1 MANCKSI
8 ITLLLLLFQVSAS
21 AQLSKSYLDSLP
33 VSEIDIPIT
42 INLKPIFVMAEKQ
55 VDTLFTSPNY
65 PNGWVQADCAT
76 RYKYRFRRSPLRI
89 SATGTT
95 FNLGFTG
102 YYRITG
108 ATRACLSGTS
118 LTPWTPDCNCG
129 FEEGE
134 RRVNIGFSS
143 TFTLL
148 PNHILNARIIRTEP
162 QALDKCTVCF
172 WGQDITSVIMDG
184 LKKEL
189 DVSKKTM
196 EASFGNID
204 IRPYMQQA
212 WNKLSEVYAIPSI
225 GYFTL
230 NPKALR
236 MEKIGAQN
244 DMLSLSIGISATPVV
259 TLFKPQPVQ
268 AVVPNLSPAANKDGF
283 NINLEAALQYDSL
296 SKVIDGYMAG
306 QRFEM
311 SEGMIKKHA
320 IIKSCKVY
328 SDLQDKLIIEVDFE
342 GSHNGTVYFTG
353 RPAYNQ
359 DTRMIEVQDFA
370 YDLKTNSFLLKTAK
384 WLFDKRIMS
393 EIQKYTSI
401 DMKNYYDTASKTM
414 NDWLNREWTKGIRGS
429 GAIQDL
435 KLTAVKAL
443 PQHLLI
449 RSNCIGKLNVL
460 VNQMEFKF

>member
-1 MANCKSI
+1 MTNCKSI
-8 ITLLLLLFQVSAS
+8 ITLFLLVFQISAS
-21 AQLSKSYLDSLP
+21 AQLSKAYLDSLP

-42 INLKPIFVMAEKQ
+42 INLKPIFALAEKQ

-65 PNGWVQADCAT
+65 PTGWVQADCAT
-76 RYKYRFRRSPLRI
+76 RYKYRFRRSPFRI
-89 SATGTT
+89 AAAGTT
-95 FNLGFTG
+95 FSLGFTG

-108 ATRACLSGTS
+108 ATRACVSGTAI
-118 LTPWTPDCNCG
+118 TPWTPDCNCG

-134 RRVNIGFSS
+134 RKVNIGFAS

-148 PNHILNARIIRTEP
+148 PNHILNAKIIRTEP

-172 WGQDITSVIMDG
+172 WGQDITSTVIDG

-189 DVSKKTM
+189 DASKKTM
-196 EASFGNID
+196 EASFGNVNIK
-204 IRPYMQQA
+204 PYMQQA
-212 WNKLSEVYAIPSI
+212 WNKLNEVYAIPSI

-244 DMLSLSIGISATPVV
+244 DMLSLTIGISATPVV
-259 TLFKPQPVQ
+259 TLIKPQPTQ
-268 AVVPNLSPAANKDGF
+268 SVVPNLAPAANKDGF

-296 SKVIDGYMAG
+296 SKVINGYMAG

-311 SEGMIKKHA
+311 SEGLVKKHV
-320 IIKSCKVY
+320 IVKECKVY
-328 SDLQDKLIIEVDFE
+328 SDLQDKVIIEVDFE
-342 GSHNGTVYFTG
+342 GSHKGTVYFTG

-359 DTRMIEVQDFA
+359 DSGRIEMQDFQ
-370 YDLKTNSFLLKTAK
+370 YDLKTKSFLLKTAK

-401 DMKNYYDTASKTM
+401 DMKGYYDTASKTM

-429 GAIQDL
+429 GSVQNL
-435 KLTAVKAL
+435 KLTGVKAL
-443 PQHLLI
+443 SEHLLI
-449 RSNCIGKLNVL
+449 RSNCVGKLNVL
-460 VNQMEFKF
+460 VSQMEMKF

>member
-1 MANCKSI
+1 MTSCKPILS
-8 ITLLLLLFQVSAS
+8 LLFLLFQLASS
-21 AQLSKSYLDSLP
+21 AQLSRSYLDSLP
-33 VSEIDIPIT
+33 VSVIDIPIT
-42 INLKPIFVMAEKQ
+42 INLKPIFALAETQ

-65 PNGWVQADCAT
+65 PTGWVQADCAT

-108 ATRACLSGTS
+108 ATRACLGGTA

-134 RRVNIGFSS
+134 RRVDIGFSS
-143 TFTLL
+143 TFTLS
-148 PNHILNARIIRTEP
+148 PNHMLNTKIIRTEP
-162 QALDKCTVCF
+162 HAVDKCTVCF
-172 WGQDITSVIMDG
+172 WGQDITATVMDG

-189 DVSKKTM
+189 DGSRKIM

-212 WNKLSEVYAIPSI
+212 WNKLSEVYVIPSI

-244 DMLSLSIGISATPVV
+244 DMLNLTIGISATPVV
-259 TLFKPQPVQ
+259 TLIKPQPVQ
-268 AVVPNLSPAANKDGF
+268 SVVPNLSPAANMEGF

-296 SKVIDGYMAG
+296 SKVINGYMAG

-311 SEGMIKKHA
+311 SEGLIRKHVIVKA
-320 IIKSCKVY
+320 CKVY
-328 SDLQDKLIIEVDFE
+328 SNLQEQVIIEVEFE
-342 GSHNGTVYFTG
+342 GSHKGTVFFTG
-353 RPAYNQ
+353 KPAYNPE
-359 DTRMIEVQDFA
+359 TRMIEMQDFE
-370 YDLKTNSFLLKTAK
+370 YDLETRSFLLKTAK
-384 WLFDKRIMS
+384 WLFDKRIMA
-393 EIQKYTSI
+393 EIRKYTSI
-401 DMKNYYDTASKTM
+401 DMSSYYDTASKTM
-414 NDWLNREWTKGIRGS
+414 NEWLNREWTKGIRGS
-429 GAIQDL
+429 GSIQDL

-443 PQHLLI
+443 PEHLLI
-449 RSNCIGKLNVL
+449 RSNCVGKLNIL
-460 VNQMEFKF
+460 VNQMEFKL

>member
-1 MANCKSI
+1 MINCKSI
-8 ITLLLLLFQVSAS
+8 ITLSLSVFHLSVS

-42 INLKPIFVMAEKQ
+42 INLKPIFALAEKQ

-65 PNGWVQADCAT
+65 PTGWVQADCAT

-89 SATGTT
+89 SASGTT

-108 ATRACLSGTS
+108 ATRACVGGTS
-118 LTPWTPDCNCG
+118 ITPWTPDCNCG

-134 RRVNIGFSS
+134 RKVNIGFAS

-148 PNHILNARIIRTEP
+148 PNHFLNARIIRTEP

-172 WGQDITSVIMDG
+172 WGQDITSIVMDG

-189 DVSKKTM
+189 DASKKTM

-212 WNKLSEVYAIPSI
+212 WNRLSDVYAIPSI

-244 DMLSLSIGISATPVV
+244 DMLSLTIGISATPVV
-259 TLFKPQPVQ
+259 TLIKPQPGQ
-268 AVVPNLSPAANKDGF
+268 SVVPNLSPAANKDGF

-296 SKVIDGYMAG
+296 SKVINGYMAG

-311 SEGMIKKHA
+311 SEGLIRKHV
-320 IIKSCKVY
+320 IVKECKVY
-328 SDLQDKLIIEVDFE
+328 SDLQDKVVIEVEFE
-342 GSHNGTVYFTG
+342 GSHKGIVYFTG
-353 RPAYNQ
+353 KPAYNP
-359 DTRMIEVQDFA
+359 DTRMIEMQDFE
-370 YDLKTNSFLLKTAK
+370 YDLKTRSFLLKTAK

-393 EIQKYTSI
+393 EIRKYTSI
-401 DMKNYYDTASKTM
+401 DMNSYYDTASKTM

-429 GAIQDL
+429 GSIQDL

-443 PQHLLI
+443 PEHLMI
-449 RSNCIGKLNVL
+449 RSNCVGKLNVL

>member
-1 MANCKSI
+1 MTNCKSI
-8 ITLLLLLFQVSAS
+8 FTLFLLVFQLTSS
-21 AQLSKSYLDSLP
+21 AQLSRSYLDSLP

-42 INLKPIFVMAEKQ
+42 INLKPIFALAETQ
-55 VDTLFTSPNY
+55 VDTLFTSPGY
-65 PNGWVQADCAT
+65 PTGWVQADCVT
-76 RYKYRFRRSPLRI
+76 RFKYRFRRSPLRI
-89 SATGTT
+89 AATGTT

-108 ATRACLSGTS
+108 ATRACLGSTP

-148 PNHILNARIIRTEP
+148 PNYVLNAKIIRTEP

-172 WGQDITSVIMDG
+172 WGQDITTTVMDG

-189 DVSKKTM
+189 DASKKTM
-196 EASFGNID
+196 ETSFGNID

-212 WNKLSEVYAIPSI
+212 WNKLTEVYSIPSI

-244 DMLSLSIGISATPVV
+244 DLLSLTIGISATPVV
-259 TLFKPQPVQ
+259 TLIKPQPAQ
-268 AVVPNLSPAANKDGF
+268 NAVPNLSPAANKDGF

-296 SKVIDGYMAG
+296 SKVISGYMTG

-311 SEGMIKKHA
+311 SEGLIKKHV
-320 IIKSCKVY
+320 IVKDCKVY
-328 SDLQDKLIIEVDFE
+328 SDLQESMVIEVEFE
-342 GSHNGTVYFTG
+342 GSHKGTVYFTG
-353 RPAYNQ
+353 KPVYNP
-359 DTRMIEVQDFA
+359 DTRMIEMQNFQ
-370 YDLKTNSFLLKTAK
+370 YDLKTKSFLLNTAK
-384 WLFDKRIMS
+384 WLFDKRILS
-393 EIQKYTSI
+393 EIKKYTAI
-401 DMKNYYDTASKTM
+401 DMNSYYDTASKTM

-429 GAIQDL
+429 GSIQDL

-443 PQHLLI
+443 PEHLMI
-449 RSNCIGKLNVL
+449 RSNCVGKLNIL
-460 VNQMEFKF
+460 VNQVEFKL

>member
-1 MANCKSI
+1 MINCKSVF
-8 ITLLLLLFQVSAS
+8 TFFVLVFQLAAS

-33 VSEIDIPIT
+33 VSEIDIPIS
-42 INLKPIFVMAEKQ
+42 INLKPIFAMAEKQ

-65 PNGWVQADCAT
+65 PNAWVQADCAT
-76 RYKYRFRRSPLRI
+76 RYKYRFKRSPFRI

-108 ATRACLSGTS
+108 ATRACLGGTTI
-118 LTPWTPDCNCG
+118 TPWTPDCNCG
-129 FEEGE
+129 FEEGD
-134 RRVNIGFSS
+134 RKVNIGFSS

-148 PNHILNARIIRTEP
+148 PNHILNAKIVRQEP

-172 WGQDITSVIMDG
+172 WGQDITSLVMDG

-189 DVSKKTM
+189 DASKKTM
-196 EASFGNID
+196 ETSFGNID

-212 WNKLSEVYAIPSI
+212 WNKLSEVYAVPSI

-236 MEKIGAQN
+236 MERIGAQN
-244 DMLSLSIGISATPVV
+244 DMLSLTIGISATPVV
-259 TLFKPQPVQ
+259 TLIKPQPVQ
-268 AVVPNLSPAANKDGF
+268 SVVPNLSPAANKDGF

-296 SKVIDGYMAG
+296 SKVINGYMAG

-311 SEGMIKKHA
+311 SEGLVNKHV
-320 IIKSCKVY
+320 IVKECKVY
-328 SDLQDKLIIEVDFE
+328 SDLQDKLALEVDFE
-342 GSHNGTVYFTG
+342 GSYKGTVYFTG
-353 RPAYNQ
+353 KPAYNPE
-359 DTRMIEVQDFA
+359 TKKIELEEFG
-370 YDLKTNSFLLKTAK
+370 YDLKTKSFLLKTAK

-401 DMKNYYDTASKTM
+401 DMKSYYDTASKTM
-414 NDWLNREWTKGIRGS
+414 NEWLNREWTKGIRGS
-429 GAIQDL
+429 GSIQDL
-435 KLTAVKAL
+435 SLTAVKAL
-443 PQHLLI
+443 PEHLLI
-449 RSNCIGKLNVL
+449 RSNCIGKLNIL
-460 VNQMEFKF
+460 VSQMEFKF